1 MYQREYAMTGTNP
14 AMVRQVMTQEH
25 IDEAP
30 EAETLETR
38 FGTVTI
44 YPKNPI
50 VFPNGLLGLP
60 DKFQF
65 CLSPL
70 PSDKLANFRLLQSL
84 EDKALSFLTLPVAVD
99 NPYIAREDIATACR
113 DLDIP
118 IEETAVLL
126 IVSVQRAPTGIQVS
140 ANVRAPILVHGN
152 RKLAAQYVF
161 HNVKY
166 QIRHPITL

>member
-14 AMVRQVMTQEH
+14 AMVRQVLSENITETP
-25 IDEAP
+25 AT
-30 EAETLETR
+30 ETLETR

-44 YPKNPI
+44 YPKSPI

-65 CLSPL
+65 CLCEL
-70 PSDKLANFRLLQSL
+70 PSEKLANFRLLQSL

-99 NPYIAREDIATACR
+99 NPYIAKDDIATACR

-118 IEETAVLL
+118 LDGAAVLL
-126 IVSVQRAPTGIQVS
+126 IVSVQRGATGVQIS
-140 ANVRAPILVHGN
+140 ANVRAPILVHGI